1 METSI
6 NRLTV
11 IALHFITHMKCFDS
25 TKAKQQDLLRPS
37 LLCVGGGPKINKNS
51 SFLQPHRTLKLR
63 DEKQLCKGVYILWN
77 GRGMNTEKAFS
88 VLMIYV
94 VDSVPAETT
103 RTLARCLCCR
113 SIRTSHSRAPAPVLQ
128 LCGACRAGC
137 AADNNA
143 ASRTL
148 PNTHSC
154 GPAAAG
160 GAGTKPP
167 QLHRL
172 CLTPPHPILPSLPP
186 QPPPFDTTSFFSQ
199 QKGNTKT
206 HFNYFH

>member
-6 NRLTV
+6 NTLTV

-94 VDSVPAETT
+94 VDSVPAE
-103 RTLARCLCCR
+103 LW
-113 SIRTSHSRAPAPVLQ
+113 
-128 LCGACRAGC
+128 
-137 AADNNA
+137 D
-143 ASRTL
+143 
-148 PNTHSC
+148 NTHARTVPLLSEHPDLPLSGSC
-154 GPAAAG
+154 SSPAALRCVQSRMRG
-160 GAGTKPP
+160 R
-167 QLHRL
+167 QQC
-172 CLTPPHPILPSLPP
+172 CLQNSPKHTFLRACCCWRR
-186 QPPPFDTTSFFSQ
+186 
-199 QKGNTKT
+199 GN
-206 HFNYFH
+206 